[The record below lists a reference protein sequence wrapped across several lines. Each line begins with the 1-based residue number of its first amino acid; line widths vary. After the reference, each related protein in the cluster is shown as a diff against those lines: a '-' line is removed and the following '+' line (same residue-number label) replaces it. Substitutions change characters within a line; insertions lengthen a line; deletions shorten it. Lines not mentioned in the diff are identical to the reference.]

1 MKRKEGS
8 LDIHEDY
15 EAIEQAVM
23 ETPRGRWFLAEFLR
37 RHQAEETRR
46 LLSALKRLERAME
59 LNQQLA
65 PRIMAAFAAAS
76 ATMHARPGSLPPA
89 LPEAVRAMAAEQRTL
104 AARLSTLVQ
113 EGDDASENG
122 AALKEIAARLDDL
135 ARKTEI
141 LARGLDDVAVL
152 CGAPHPVAMAEP
164 PMPEDALQWFA
175 AHESLFAE
183 DGEDEGKADSDSDGE
198 QPSASA
204 PAAVAETSTSEPDA
218 ADEKEPLALMAEA
231 MIASENAAASAAPD
245 AETDMA
251 EAPHPALEATVQPA
265 PAHEEQTEKKGAET
279 RTASEKGEGRLTIF
293 ITPASAEEAVTEDSR
308 NKRGKR
314 TTPRIVISRKSSS
327 KELDI
332 PHMDAVS
339 AEDETS

>member
-89 LPEAVRAMAAEQRTL
+89 LPEAVRAMAAEQRAL

-113 EGDDASENG
+113 EGDDVSENG
-122 AALKEIAARLDDL
+122 AALKEIAAQLDDL

-183 DGEDEGKADSDSDGE
+183 DGEDEGKADSDSDGK
-198 QPSASA
+198 QPSA
-204 PAAVAETSTSEPDA
+204 PAAVADTSTSEPDA
-218 ADEKEPLALMAEA
+218 ADEKEPLTLMAKA
-231 MIASENAAASAAPD
+231 MIASENAASSMAPD
-245 AETDMA
+245 AETDMV
-251 EAPHPALEATVQPA
+251 EPPHPALEATIQPA
-265 PAHEEQTEKKGAET
+265 PAHEAQTEEKGAET

-308 NKRGKR
+308 NKRSKR

-332 PHMDAVS
+332 PHMNAVS
-339 AEDETS
+339 AEDETA